1 MDIHLAECF
10 KDYCNERLKELID
23 SSYLR
28 IDNLFENDA
37 REEEVIIVCEI
48 FTPFLLFNQ
57 LKMYEVTLLSIGN
70 ILDIDCVHIIPI
82 EKVHLVRLKRLAT
95 ITNDPESWRNYLEL
109 QYLF

>member
-23 SSYLR
+23 SSYIR

-48 FTPFLLFNQ
+48 FTPFLLFYQ

-82 EKVHLVRLKRLAT
+82 QKTHLFCLKQQAEITKDLESSRL
-95 ITNDPESWRNYLEL
+95 YLEL